1 MRFTRSTCRESGSIT
16 IFAAI
21 VLAAVILLNIVLY
34 DFAVLKC
41 NLSCIQ
47 PQMKLACNSVLSN
60 YDALLAEKYGLY
72 GYNLSSSH
80 LSGRNFDFFYPSVD
94 NTVEF
99 LEDFAKPKVIKEQI
113 VGLMNL
119 KTPAN
124 ITETILEAVGV
135 FEDADETCDTH
146 SVCGEA
152 AELLVKMQ
160 EKNKQIKQK
169 VEGYFDGY
177 VACVNGYDNKTCIE
191 ILNLAT
197 QKNTDIKT
205 ILGQIISI
213 QEQYYN
219 YNNETAML
227 FSEQYDLYENL
238 IGKLDEVK
246 QNTNAEK
253 TALEILQKAQ
263 LLLNNNAKS
272 QIGSNV
278 KVFSERLNILN
289 QFKNTNQFALEDIK
303 KLLNSNK
310 INSEIKINDIAG
322 SAIENEKDERGNLC
336 QKISNASKET
346 IFTDSKYE
354 ISPREY
360 ADLPSVKANKEIE
373 KSSFLYDIND
383 EAFMDSFSSFTNLFS
398 YWENLSF
405 DTVATDVTNKLL
417 IDDYIISYMTGR
429 LDGPS
434 NEKLNNEIE
443 YILGGE
449 ASSNTNNDTVEQKIL
464 MIRFTLNF
472 AKIIKDTQRCAIAE
486 SMAMALASIISM
498 GAGVTLYKYIIISS
512 WALID
517 SYTDVNN
524 LLKGEAVPI
533 IDIEKFDGKVNELQD
548 YSFYLRL
555 LLLFMDEET
564 KLLRISDVIQM
575 NMKEMTGEEY
585 KLSGIYNKIRVKAVV
600 EMQFVFPTVLGLDST
615 YRREDEY
622 ELSY

>member
-1 MRFTRSTCRESGSIT
+1 
-16 IFAAI
+16 
-21 VLAAVILLNIVLY
+21 
-34 DFAVLKC
+34 
-41 NLSCIQ
+41 
-47 PQMKLACNSVLSN
+47 
-60 YDALLAEKYGLY
+60 
-72 GYNLSSSH
+72 
-80 LSGRNFDFFYPSVD
+80 
-94 NTVEF
+94 
-99 LEDFAKPKVIKEQI
+99 
-113 VGLMNL
+113 
-119 KTPAN
+119 
-124 ITETILEAVGV
+124 
-135 FEDADETCDTH
+135 
-146 SVCGEA
+146 
-152 AELLVKMQ
+152 
-160 EKNKQIKQK
+160 
-169 VEGYFDGY
+169 
-177 VACVNGYDNKTCIE
+177 
-191 ILNLAT
+191 
-197 QKNTDIKT
+197 
-205 ILGQIISI
+205 
-213 QEQYYN
+213 
-219 YNNETAML
+219 ML

-238 IGKLDEVK
+238 ISKLDEVK
-246 QNTNAEK
+246 KNTNTEK
-253 TALEILQKAQ
+253 TALDILQKAQ
-263 LLLNNNAKS
+263 LLLNNKAKS

-278 KVFSERLNILN
+278 KIFSERLNILN

-322 SAIENEKDERGNLC
+322 SAIENEKDERGNLY